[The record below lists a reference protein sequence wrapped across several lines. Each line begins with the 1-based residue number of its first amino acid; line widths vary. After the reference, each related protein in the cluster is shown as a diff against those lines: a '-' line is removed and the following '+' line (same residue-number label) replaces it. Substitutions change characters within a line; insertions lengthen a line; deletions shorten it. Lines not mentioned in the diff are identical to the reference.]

1 MNQLQQ
7 QTNNGLVAR
16 EQTARAMIKDKMSQ
30 IQTIVGNDKAKASVF
45 ASAIVNM
52 VNDGGLR
59 NCSPESIVNTAMQ
72 IVQIGLHPNKL
83 FGQAYVVP
91 YKGVAQLQIGY
102 KGLISLG
109 YRNGWK
115 FRAVSVYACDKFKQN
130 FGGIKDE
137 IIFDPNYDER
147 DETNASWVFAN
158 LKGVLVYA
166 VDKQGAEFSE
176 FVSKKKLEQLRT
188 TSPNQISM
196 EQFLALPEK
205 DKKARGGMPLSGT
218 WANWAEEMYKAKAI
232 KHVASR
238 LPINDSLAEALSL
251 EDEPI
256 RAEQNAP
263 EIQTKATANLND
275 LVSSSEKPN
284 SSVGAKNSQTEEAD
298 YIEAAPVEVEID
310 VNEDVLPL
318 DALQGELMSRGASE
332 DEAEK
337 LLARV
342 SPDEARAY
350 LDDPNSIDALME
362 NLKD

>member
-52 VNDGGLR
+52 ANDGNLR
-59 NCSPESIVNTAMQ
+59 NCSVESIVNTAMQ

-115 FRAVSVYACDKFKQN
+115 FRAVSVYTCDRFKQN

-147 DETNASWVFAN
+147 DETSASWVFAN

-188 TSPNQISM
+188 TSPNQNK
-196 EQFLALPEK
+196 E
-205 DKKARGGMPLSGT
+205 GLSGT

-263 EIQTKATANLND
+263 KIETKAAQNLNE
-275 LVSSSEKPN
+275 LLSSSEKPDN
-284 SSVGAKNSQTEEAD
+284 STVNQKLTVDEAE

-318 DALQGELMSRGASE
+318 DALQSELMNRGASE
-332 DEAEK
+332 AEAEK
-337 LLARV
+337 LLERV
-342 SPDEARAY
+342 SPDEAKAY
-350 LDDPNSIDALME
+350 LADPNSIDALME
-362 NLKD
+362 NLRR

>member
-1 MNQLQQ
+1 MNQLQI
-7 QTNNGLVAR
+7 R
-16 EQTARAMIKDKMSQ
+16 EQDARALVGSKMSQ
-30 IQTIVGNDKAKASVF
+30 ISTIVGNDKAKASVF

-115 FRAVSVYACDKFKQN
+115 FRAVSVYACDRFKQN

-188 TSPNQISM
+188 TSPNQNK
-196 EQFLALPEK
+196 E
-205 DKKARGGMPLSGT
+205 GLSGT

-275 LVSSSEKPN
+275 LVNSSEKPN
-284 SSVGAKNSQTEEAD
+284 SRAVNQNLTVDETE
-298 YIEAAPVEVEID
+298 YIEAAPVEVEIAT
-310 VNEDVLPL
+310 VKENLTVEPMPL
-318 DALQGELMSRGASE
+318 DLLQSELMSRGASE
-332 DEAEK
+332 TEAEK
-337 LLARV
+337 LLERV
-342 SPDEARAY
+342 SPDEAKAY
-350 LDDPNSIDALME
+350 LADPNSIDALME
-362 NLKD
+362 NLRR

>member
-1 MNQLQQ
+1 MNQLQI
-7 QTNNGLVAR
+7 R
-16 EQTARAMIKDKMSQ
+16 EQDARDLVKSKMSQ
-30 IQTIVGNDKAKASVF
+30 ISTIVGNDKAKASVF

-115 FRAVSVYACDKFKQN
+115 FRAVSVYACDRFKQN

-188 TSPNQISM
+188 TSPNQNK
-196 EQFLALPEK
+196 E
-205 DKKARGGMPLSGT
+205 GLSGT

-275 LVSSSEKPN
+275 LVNSSEKPN
-284 SSVGAKNSQTEEAD
+284 SSTVKQNLTVDEAEF
-298 YIEAAPVEVEID
+298 IEAAPVEVEID

-350 LDDPNSIDALME
+350 LDDPNSIDALMDE
-362 NLKD
+362 LRS

>member
-188 TSPNQISM
+188 TSPNQNK
-196 EQFLALPEK
+196 E
-205 DKKARGGMPLSGT
+205 GLSGT

-238 LPINDSLAEALSL
+238 FPINDSLAEALSL

-256 RAEQNAP
+256 RAEQNALKI
-263 EIQTKATANLND
+263 ETKAAQNLND

-284 SSVGAKNSQTEEAD
+284 SSTVKENLTVDDAEF
-298 YIEAAPVEVEID
+298 IEAAPVEVEID

-318 DALQGELMSRGASE
+318 DALQSELMSRGASE

-342 SPDEARAY
+342 SPDEAKAY
-350 LDDPNSIDALME
+350 LADPNSIDALMDG
-362 NLKD
+362 LRS